1 MVALLWQSTKEIM
14 IVKSLRIL
22 IVAAAI
28 GALALSTGA
37 CAAPRQSGDAVQNAI
52 AQNFGD
58 YPAMN
63 QKAVAV
69 ARCESGLDPNAYNP
83 NGGYYGLF
91 QLSRYWHE
99 GLANSMGYQ
108 WSQINDPYV
117 NARVARQVYNQA
129 GGWGPWSCA

>member
-1 MVALLWQSTKEIM
+1 M
-14 IVKSLRIL
+14 KSLRVL

-28 GALALSTGA
+28 GMLALSTGA
-37 CAAPRQSGDAVQNAI
+37 CAAPAQSGDPVQNAI

-58 YPAMN
+58 NPGMH
-63 QKAVAV
+63 QKALDV
-69 ARCESGLDPNAYNP
+69 ARCESGLNPYAYNP

-99 GLANSMGYQ
+99 RLANSMGYG
-108 WSQINDPYV
+108 WNQINDPYV
-117 NARVARQVYNQA
+117 NARVARQVYNQS